1 MKKYRTFEVQE
12 NGDKLH
18 DIIFVK
24 EEDDEKNIF
33 QKLRKVGFDINRHRN
48 KLIWW
53 AEDYAEIINKKTD
66 LTVAYLD
73 MCYR

>member
-18 DIIFVK
+18 GIV
-24 EEDDEKNIF
+24 ELRQDDEDKTIF
-33 QKLRKVGFDINRHRN
+33 QKLKSIGFKFNRRSNKVV
-48 KLIWW
+48 WW
-53 AEDYAEIINKKTD
+53 DYDFAEVINKKTE